1 MSQDM
6 LIALIAAISGV
17 AGSSGL
23 WAFLQ
28 KRSVSHTAHSRALM
42 GLLYDKI
49 LQRGMAYIDRG
60 YITKDEY
67 EEYVKYLVEPYKDM
81 GGNGVA
87 DKIAQQVGSLPF
99 RTMPISEIRLKRREQ
114 QSEID

>member
-6 LIALIAAISGV
+6 VVALIGAVAGV

-23 WAFLQ
+23 WAFVQ
-28 KRSVSHTAHSRALM
+28 KRSVAHTAHTRALM

-49 LQRGMAYIDRG
+49 LQRGMSYIDRG
-60 YITKDEY
+60 YITKDEF
-67 EEYVKYLVEPYKDM
+67 EEFLKYLVEPYKDM

-87 DKIAQQVGSLPF
+87 DKVASQVGSLPF
-99 RTMPISEIRLKRREQ
+99 RTVRVDPIITKRKDTRDADE
-114 QSEID
+114 